1 MNKKEVDKL
10 YWHPAFY
17 AGLQIEFDE
26 ESHKLIFENEHH
38 ISKKPMQ
45 IDVLVI
51 KKCTDD
57 IIHKNIGRI
66 FRKHNIIE
74 YKSPDDYV
82 SIDDFYKVCAYALF
96 YKSESKEIDAIKI
109 SELTISF
116 VSMGYPEKL
125 AEYLKEIIG
134 LGIEKTDDGIYYIT
148 KGIIS
153 MQIIV
158 SSELSEKENI
168 WLRSLTN
175 NLNDAKLVDKISGIY
190 SKHQK
195 DERYKSVMNVIVR
208 ANREKFK
215 EVTNMCEALREIW
228 AEDFERARTE
238 GLKAGMEEGL
248 KEGKEI
254 GIKNMIESGKEFGA
268 SFEKVFEL
276 VQDKYNMSGE
286 ETEKYMELYW

>member
-1 MNKKEVDKL
+1 M
-10 YWHPAFY
+10 
-17 AGLQIEFDE
+17 
-26 ESHKLIFENEHH
+26 IF
-38 ISKKPMQ
+38 
-45 IDVLVI
+45 
-51 KKCTDD
+51 
-57 IIHKNIGRI
+57 
-66 FRKHNIIE
+66 
-74 YKSPDDYV
+74 
-82 SIDDFYKVCAYALF
+82 
-96 YKSESKEIDAIKI
+96 
-109 SELTISF
+109 
-116 VSMGYPEKL
+116 
-125 AEYLKEIIG
+125 LKEN
-134 LGIEKTDDGIYYIT
+134 L
-148 KGIIS
+148 
-153 MQIIV
+153 
-158 SSELSEKENI
+158 